1 MKIRKKL
8 PYYIIGI
15 AAVIVICLFGGLLI
29 IDDREYSVIEA
40 ILFLPRRKLGTTDIE
55 RAFEA
60 CYRGWLYLLLPVVVS
75 APSVS
80 YLYDEIKSR
89 FYISVWGRQGKYRY
103 LYARYLYSA
112 ASAAVAAFLGVL
124 LYAVI
129 ISCFFDI
136 NPAEEIIG
144 YEDKTMAGTLLY
156 LGSNILYISLYGSA
170 MSLLAS
176 FMILLYNNLY
186 FSLSI
191 VFIISYIS
199 RTYFISVN
207 FIYPVAA
214 ILMFLVLY
222 GIMWR
227 FRSEKV

>member
-8 PYYIIGI
+8 FYYIIGI
-15 AAVIVICLFGGLLI
+15 AAIIVICLFGGLFI
-29 IDDREYSVIEA
+29 WADRQYSVIEA
-40 ILFLPRRKLGTTDIE
+40 ILFLPGNRLGITNIE
-55 RAFEA
+55 SAFGA
-60 CYRGWLYLLLPVVVS
+60 CYRGWLYLLLPIVVS

-112 ASAAVAAFLGVL
+112 VSAATTAFLGVL

-129 ISCFFDI
+129 ISCFFDF
-136 NPAEEIIG
+136 NPTEEIIG
-144 YEDKTMAGTLLY
+144 YEDKTVSGILLY
-156 LGSNILYISLYGSA
+156 IGSNILYISLYGSA

-176 FMILLYNNLY
+176 FIILLYNNLY

-199 RTYFISVN
+199 RTYFVSVN

-227 FRSEKV
+227 FRSERV

>member
-15 AAVIVICLFGGLLI
+15 AAIIVICLFGSLLFF
-29 IDDREYSVIEA
+29 DDREYSVIES
-40 ILFLPRRKLGTTDIE
+40 ILFLPGRKLGITNIE
-55 RAFEA
+55 SAFDA
-60 CYRGWLYLLLPVVVS
+60 CYSGWLYLLLPVVVS
-75 APSVS
+75 APSAS

-89 FYISVWGRQGKYRY
+89 FYINVWGRQGKYRY

-112 ASAAVAAFLGVL
+112 ASAAVTAFLGVL
-124 LYAVI
+124 LYAVVI
-129 ISCFFDI
+129 NCFFDI

-144 YEDKTMAGTLLY
+144 YEYKTVTGILLY
-156 LGSNILYISLYGSA
+156 LGRNILYISLYGSA

-176 FMILLYNNLY
+176 FIILLYNNLY

-199 RTYFISVN
+199 RTYFVSVN

-214 ILMFLVLY
+214 LLIFLVLY

-227 FRSEKV
+227 FRSERV